1 VCGVATRLQLDRYK
15 CQLRSKLSPSSL
27 LTQRDPGSK
36 DSSKVAWLVETEAKM
51 YLGTM
56 WWIVLVIFA
65 TAVVSQIQT
74 GAALATLAL
83 HVP

>member
-1 VCGVATRLQLDRYK
+1 MCGVATPLQLDRYTR
-15 CQLRSKLSPSSL
+15 QLRSKLSPSSL
-27 LTQRDPGSK
+27 LTQRHPGSK
-36 DSSKVAWLVETEAKM
+36 ASSKVAWLVETEAEM
-51 YLGTM
+51 YLGTR

-83 HVP
+83 HLP